1 MQKKL
6 KGTRYFVA
14 YLYHI
19 FVYAL
24 AGLALLLLTTKSN
37 QNSLSLIYCLQDIKI
52 KMLADMTDRNPNSIN
67 LTLGYGYDDTIVS
80 FKDMVLIDNI
90 LYALPNAS
98 EIITEVNDEGDVDG
112 Q

>member
-1 MQKKL
+1 MKYLTRRLIKL
-6 KGTRYFVA
+6 TDNEKD
-14 YLYHI
+14 I
-19 FVYAL
+19 
-24 AGLALLLLTTKSN
+24 LLKADDIIS
-37 QNSLSLIYCLQDIKI
+37 DIKI
-52 KMLADMTDRNPNSIN
+52 KMLADMTDKNPNSIN

-98 EIITEVNDEGDVDG
+98 EIVTEVNDEGDENV